1 MRLRLFPTRRLAG
14 AALFAA
20 TLALVPA
27 GRTGA
32 AVFSDVTLGMGLSDD
47 QRVFLNVTNDHFAP
61 PPAVAVALVQRAAS
75 PVDDFPVILLLAKAG
90 RRSPEDIL
98 RLRQEYLSW
107 SDIMFRMNISPSA
120 LFTGIT
126 RDPGPPY
133 GKAWGYWK
141 KHPRERLVIR
151 DRDVV
156 GLAKLQ
162 VASARH
168 HVSPYTLI
176 AERNKGVSFE
186 HFVAE
191 KNRGKYPK
199 SKPAKKGGP
208 KSSSSGHGKPKAQE
222 HGKPKHHG
230 KP

>member
-1 MRLRLFPTRRLAG
+1 MPSRFVSTRRLAG
-14 AALFAA
+14 AALAA
-20 TLALVPA
+20 ASLALIPAAPA
-27 GRTGA
+27 G
-32 AVFSDVTLGMGLSDD
+32 AVVFTDVTLGMGLSDD
-47 QRVFLNVTNDHFAP
+47 QRVFLNVANDYFAQ
-61 PPAVAVALVQRAAS
+61 PPAVAMALVQRAPS
-75 PVDDFPVILLLAKAG
+75 PVDDFPAILLLARAG
-90 RRSPEDIL
+90 RRPPEDIL
-98 RLRQEYLSW
+98 RLRKEYLSY
-107 SDIMFRMNISPSA
+107 SDIMFRLNISPSA
-120 LFTGIT
+120 LFTGID

-168 HVSPYTLI
+168 RVSPYTLI
-176 AERNKGVSFE
+176 AERNKGVTFE

-199 SKPAKKGGP
+199 SKAAKGKP
-208 KSSSSGHGKPKAQE
+208 KSSQSGKGKPQE
-222 HGKPKHHG
+222 QGKPKHHG

>member
-1 MRLRLFPTRRLAG
+1 MRSRFFATRRLAG
-14 AALFAA
+14 AVLAA
-20 TLALVPA
+20 AALALLIPA
-27 GRTGA
+27 A
-32 AVFSDVTLGMGLSDD
+32 PALAVVFTDVTLGMGLSDD
-47 QRVFLNVTNDHFAP
+47 QRVFLNVTNDYFAQ
-61 PPAVAVALVQRAAS
+61 PPAVAMALVQRAPS
-75 PVDDFPVILLLAKAG
+75 PVDDFPVILLLARAG

-98 RLRQEYLSW
+98 RLRTEYLSW
-107 SDIMFRMNISPSA
+107 SDIMFRLNISPAA
-120 LFTGIT
+120 LFTGIN

-162 VASARH
+162 VASGRH

-199 SKPAKKGGP
+199 AKSAK
-208 KSSSSGHGKPKAQE
+208 GKPRASQSGKGKPQSQD
-222 HGKPKHHG
+222 HGKPKHHDH
-230 KP
+230 P